1 MNTKEKI
8 LSVIQGLADDVSI
21 DEAIERLHL
30 LQKIEAGLKD
40 ADEGRVMDHDEFMRE
55 LEEEDGNYLSISRTK
70 G

>member
-8 LSVIQGLADDVSI
+8 LSVIHGLADDVSI

-55 LEEEDGNYLSISRTK
+55 LEEEDRNYLSISRTK